1 MVRIIK
7 LLTVKNGKNLE
18 RCISIDM
25 SDENIM
31 KIQDKIINHMGQFAD
46 RLSLRNLEN
55 KGVRVGV
62 GVGGWGGELRGRLW
76 EAMPTASLWCNVV
89 VDHDVMTLINW
100 NICGLHD
107 DVIKWYHFPRYC
119 PSVRGIHWS
128 PVDSPHKGQWR
139 GAVIFSLMCA
149 RRLSKQ
155 SRCRWLE
162 TQCCSSWRQ
171 RNGD

>member
-55 KGVRVGV
+55 KGV
-62 GVGGWGGELRGRLW
+62 GGWGGGVAGPVS
-76 EAMPTASLWCNVV
+76 AMGSHANGVAVV
-89 VDHDVMTLINW
+89 QCCRWSWRHDVDKLKHLWIAWWRYQMESFSALLS
-100 NICGLHD
+100 ICERNPLVTCG
-107 DVIKWYHFPRYC
+107 FSSQR
-119 PSVRGIHWS
+119 
-128 PVDSPHKGQWR
+128 PVTRSCD
-139 GAVIFSLMCA
+139 IFSDVRPKVEQAIQM
-149 RRLSKQ
+149 
-155 SRCRWLE
+155 
-162 TQCCSSWRQ
+162 
-171 RNGD
+171 